1 MLYIEIIKVRDLD
14 VLPNARYTQSHG
26 KWAEKDRNFAVTLTI
41 EPVFM
46 RVTRE
51 GVKII
56 VVLIMLVVIFR
67 EQITAIVTNAFQ
79 QINSGAS
86 KINTGISIKKK

>member
-26 KWAEKDRNFAVTLTI
+26 KWAEKDRNFAVMLTI

-51 GVKII
+51 GVKIM
-56 VVLIMLVVIFR
+56 VVLIGLVIIFK
-67 EQITAIVTNAFQ
+67 QQLTSIVNSIFKKITSQ
-79 QINSGAS
+79 SNS
-86 KINTGISIKKK
+86 I

>member
-51 GVKII
+51 GGKIM
-56 VVLIMLVVIFR
+56 VVLIGLVIVFKKQINTLLTNIFK
-67 EQITAIVTNAFQ
+67 
-79 QINSGAS
+79 QINSKS
-86 KINTGISIKKK
+86 KEVY